1 MPRDLIDR
9 LRRFREGHFRRHEA
23 DYREL
28 ASGGQHPSLLFIGCS
43 DARVMPHL
51 LLDSLPGEVFVVRNA
66 GNLVPPYDGGSGG
79 LGGFHGTAASVEFA
93 VGVLGVRD
101 IVVCGHSHCGAIRAL
116 YREPPPGA
124 KHLARWLELAREA
137 VLPVI
142 ESDDALR
149 RVEQRSVVLQ
159 MEHLLTYPMVRERL
173 DRGEVQLHGWH
184 YRIGR
189 GEVSTLDAASGE
201 FRPVAMA
208 EEALRTP
215 F

>member
-1 MPRDLIDR
+1 MPRALIDR
-9 LRRFREGHFRRHEA
+9 LQRFREGHFRRHEA

-43 DARVMPHL
+43 DSRVMPHL
-51 LLDSLPGEVFVVRNA
+51 LLDSLPGEVFMVRNA
-66 GNLVPPYDGGSGG
+66 GNLVPPYEGA
-79 LGGFHGTAASVEFA
+79 GGFHGTAASIEFA
-93 VGVLGVRD
+93 VAVLGVRD
-101 IVVCGHSHCGAIRAL
+101 VVVCGHSHCGAIRAL
-116 YREPPPGA
+116 YREPSAEA
-124 KHLARWLELAREA
+124 KHLAKWLELAREA
-137 VLPVI
+137 VLPVT

-173 DRGEVQLHGWH
+173 DRGELKLHGWH
-184 YRIGR
+184 YRIGL
-189 GEVSTLDAASGE
+189 GEVSALDPASGE

>member
-1 MPRDLIDR
+1 MPRDLVDR

-23 DYREL
+23 DYRAL
-28 ASGGQHPSLLFIGCS
+28 AEGGQHPSVLFIGCS
-43 DARVMPHL
+43 DSRVMPHL

-66 GNLVPPYDGGSGG
+66 GNLVPPYEGS
-79 LGGFHGTAASVEFA
+79 GGFHGTAASIEFA

-116 YREPPPGA
+116 YREPPAQA
-124 KHLARWLELAREA
+124 KNLAKWLDLAREA
-137 VLPVI
+137 VLPVV

-159 MEHLLTYPMVRERL
+159 LEHLLTYPMVRERL
-173 DRGEVQLHGWH
+173 DRGELQLHGWH

-189 GEVSTLDAASGE
+189 GEVSALDAASGE